1 MHSNFKNL
9 EAILNDLN
17 IEYIDGILFD
27 LGVSSYQL
35 DEADRGFSYMQDAPL
50 DMRMDKTQDFSAY
63 NVVNEYDEEQ
73 LNHIFKTYGEERW
86 SKRIAEFIVK
96 YRQEKKIETTGELVD
111 IIRRAIPAAVR
122 KKATG
127 HPAKRIFQAIRI
139 EVNNELGILENTF
152 KTAVKHLNKGG
163 KIAVITFHSLED
175 RITKNVFKEL
185 SRGCICPPHLPIC
198 VCNHKPEIKLCSKAI
213 KPSKYEMDDN
223 SRSKS
228 AKLRVA
234 EKL

>member
-1 MHSNFKNL
+1 MCNSNFKNL

-175 RITKNVFKEL
+175 RITKNVL
-185 SRGCICPPHLPIC
+185 
-198 VCNHKPEIKLCSKAI
+198 
-213 KPSKYEMDDN
+213 
-223 SRSKS
+223 KS
-228 AKLRVA
+228 YLVGAFVHRIYQFVYVIISLR
-234 EKL
+234 

>member
-1 MHSNFKNL
+1 MVKNVG
-9 EAILNDLN
+9 A
-17 IEYIDGILFD
+17 
-27 LGVSSYQL
+27 
-35 DEADRGFSYMQDAPL
+35 
-50 DMRMDKTQDFSAY
+50 
-63 NVVNEYDEEQ
+63 
-73 LNHIFKTYGEERW
+73 
-86 SKRIAEFIVK
+86 KRIAEFIVK

-175 RITKNVFKEL
+175 RITKNVLKSYLVGAFVH
-185 SRGCICPPHLPIC
+185 RIYQIC
-198 VCNHKPEIKLCSKAI
+198 VCNHKPEIKFCSKAI

>member
-122 KKATG
+122 KKQ
-127 HPAKRIFQAIRI
+127 R
-139 EVNNELGILENTF
+139 
-152 KTAVKHLNKGG
+152 
-163 KIAVITFHSLED
+163 VIQQNAFFRLF
-175 RITKNVFKEL
+175 V
-185 SRGCICPPHLPIC
+185 
-198 VCNHKPEIKLCSKAI
+198 
-213 KPSKYEMDDN
+213 
-223 SRSKS
+223 
-228 AKLRVA
+228 
-234 EKL
+234 